1 METPHGVRGFKSR
14 RLCQS
19 TKAADLAAFVVCHHN
34 PVAMAE
40 PHPQVIDPQHPLVI
54 QLPKICMGYPE
65 AVKVEAWGGPLS
77 ALE

>member
-1 METPHGVRGFKSR
+1 
-14 RLCQS
+14 
-19 TKAADLAAFVVCHHN
+19 
-34 PVAMAE
+34 MAE

-77 ALE
+77 ALERGFLFS